1 MTVVIGAGPINTT
14 DTAELG
20 QVVLSAGF
28 DTDGGPTGTDGAAGG
43 GAGLGVTAA
52 AVAIR
57 IHGGLT
63 TAAGGAR
70 SWALVKELA
79 VYGTAV
85 RTALVQLTGTYPP
98 ASVDEY
104 YAPEAA
110 ALLRDASFGEPSV
123 LKLDAGNVTET
134 EAKAIG
140 RAALRRM
147 LLYLQRRTYTVEEFD
162 AVPQLGQTVQMPD
175 GFTGV
180 CWECG
185 YSAAPGGKESLKLTL
200 VNLAA

>member
-1 MTVVIGAGPINTT
+1 MTVVIGSGPLDTT
-14 DTAELG
+14 STAELG
-20 QVVLSAGF
+20 HVTLSAGF
-28 DTDGGPTGTDGAAGG
+28 DSDGGPTGTASAAGA

-52 AVAIR
+52 AVAVR

-63 TAAGGAR
+63 TAAGGDR
-70 SWALVKELA
+70 SWALLKELA

-85 RTALVQLTGTYPP
+85 RTALVQLTDTYPP

-110 ALLRDASFGEPSV
+110 ALLRDANFGEPSV

-134 EAKAIG
+134 EARAIG

-147 LLYLQRRTYTVEEFD
+147 LLYQQRRTYTVEEFD
-162 AVPQLGQTVQMPD
+162 SLPQLGQTVAMPD

-180 CWECG
+180 CWECD
-185 YSAAPGGKESLKLTL
+185 YSAAPGGREALRLTL
-200 VNLAA
+200 VNLSV